1 MAGLQ
6 YYFFPTDFF
15 YPRAPSPSPAD
26 GSAATKAVLPVK
38 ALKGLDGGDD
48 FVGQKNP
55 PPQPSSA
62 PASASA
68 ASPSSLVLS
77 RSTIERQLR
86 RGQPII
92 ASDTPKQA

>member
-26 GSAATKAVLPVK
+26 GGASAAVLPVQ
-38 ALKGLDGGDD
+38 ALKGSEGGDG
-48 FVGQKNP
+48 FVGQKSAP

-62 PASASA
+62 SAPAKS
-68 ASPSSLVLS
+68 SSLALA
-77 RSTIERQLR
+77 RSTIERELR
-86 RGQPII
+86 RRRPIV
-92 ASDTPKQA
+92 SDTPKQA

>member
-26 GSAATKAVLPVK
+26 GVAAKAVVPVK
-38 ALKGLDGGDD
+38 AVKGLDGGDD
-48 FVGQKNP
+48 FVGQKS

-62 PASASA
+62 SASA
-68 ASPSSLVLS
+68 TSSSLALS
-77 RSTIERQLR
+77 ESTIERELR
-86 RGQPII
+86 RGRPIMI
-92 ASDTPKQA
+92 SDTPKQA